1 MQFRS
6 IPALLVFLGSY
17 FPLALILA
25 LQDISSSSWS
35 SGICR
40 EWKACELPT
49 FDHPWVSLSIILV
62 TALCLCLA
70 FGILAKI
77 RYKYPVRVVEAK
89 PIPSEII
96 SYSFPYIVAFMGVD
110 YGSAGQIAGLTLFL
124 TWLFLITFKS
134 GQIILN
140 PILLIFGWNLYEAK
154 IAVNGNVRTGRVLCK
169 NRLIPG
175 DYRCEVIQDSY
186 IIRGSALE

>member
-1 MQFRS
+1 MQFRF

-25 LQDISSSSWS
+25 FQDISHSSWS
-35 SGICR
+35 SGICTD
-40 EWKACELPT
+40 WSSCELPT
-49 FDHPWVSLSIILV
+49 FEHPFLSLSILVV
-62 TALCLCLA
+62 TALCLGLT
-70 FGILAKI
+70 FGILANI

-110 YGSAGQIAGLTLFL
+110 YESLGKVAGLALFF

-140 PILLIFGWNLYEAK
+140 PMLLIFGWNLYEAK
-154 IAVNGNVRTGRVLCK
+154 VLVNGHARTARVLSK
-169 NRLIPG
+169 SKLIPG
-175 DYRCEVIQDSY
+175 EYHCEVIQDYY
-186 IIRGSALE
+186 IAKGGRAE

>member
-1 MQFRS
+1 MQFRL

-25 LQDISSSSWS
+25 LQDISNSSWS
-35 SGICR
+35 SSICTNWR
-40 EWKACELPT
+40 SCELPT
-49 FDHPWVSLSIILV
+49 FVNPSLSLSILAL
-62 TALCLCLA
+62 TALCLCLT
-70 FGILAKI
+70 FGIFTKI

-110 YGSAGQIAGLTLFL
+110 YGAPGKVAGLILFL
-124 TWLFLITFKS
+124 TWLFIITFRS

-154 IAVNGNVRTGRVLCK
+154 VLVNGHDRTVRVLSETK
-169 NRLIPG
+169 LVPG
-175 DYRCEVIQDSY
+175 EYHCEVIQENY
-186 IIRGSALE
+186 ITKGGGAK

>member
-1 MQFRS
+1 MQFRF

-25 LQDISSSSWS
+25 FQDISHSSWS
-35 SGICR
+35 SGICTD
-40 EWKACELPT
+40 WSSCELPT
-49 FDHPWVSLSIILV
+49 FEHPFLSLSILVV
-62 TALCLCLA
+62 TALCLGLT
-70 FGILAKI
+70 FGILANI

-110 YGSAGQIAGLTLFL
+110 YGSLGKVAGLALFF

-154 IAVNGNVRTGRVLCK
+154 VLVNGHARTARVLSK
-169 NRLIPG
+169 SKLIPG
-175 DYRCEVIQDSY
+175 EYHCEVIQDNY
-186 IIRGSALE
+186 IAKGGRAE